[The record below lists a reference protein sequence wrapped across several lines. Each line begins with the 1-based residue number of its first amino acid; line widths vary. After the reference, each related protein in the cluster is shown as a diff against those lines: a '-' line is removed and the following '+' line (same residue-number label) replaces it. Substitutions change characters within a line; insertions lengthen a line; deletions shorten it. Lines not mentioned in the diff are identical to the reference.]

1 MKQPVYF
8 PCGISNLEDL
18 ISEGYVFVDKTPYI
32 ALLEKSHE
40 KQVSYLRPRRIG
52 KSLLL
57 SMLEYY
63 YDVRHKSKFETLFGN
78 TYIGQNPTPLASS
91 FRVLKFDFS
100 GIDTR
105 TQEKAELGFLK
116 NIQKSLK
123 SFMRIHKLF
132 DENSRKE
139 ILAENAPANMIRAF
153 LEEYKDQETPIYL
166 LIDEYDHFTNEIL
179 FRDLREFKKS
189 VSQDGYVRKFYENIK
204 TATQE
209 GSVNRFFITGVS
221 PITLD
226 SLTSGF
232 NIVTHLTHSKPFHD
246 MMGFTEDEV
255 GKLLDLTLEDETHRQ
270 GIMADI
276 KSWYNG
282 YRFNLGATNTVYNS
296 NMTLYFLKEFSEEQK
311 YPRLML
317 DPNIMPDYGKLKA
330 MFEVANYEGNLE
342 TLAHILEHGEIES
355 EQIYQFDFTKPFGK
369 TEFVNFLYYLG
380 NLTLKEERKSGVGV
394 IFKIPN
400 QVIKELY
407 WQYYAFI
414 LQQRTE
420 FEYEADGV
428 KEAVYQ
434 AVDGEIEPFLRLV
447 EKSLKALSNRDFQR
461 FDEKYVKML
470 IIAYTTQGNAF
481 HVISERE
488 TTAGGYTD
496 VELYIRPNNLK
507 THAQYIFEIKYI
519 KKEDEA
525 NFETIKNKAIT
536 QLQTYLQTDELI
548 RSKRE
553 LQAYIIIF
561 VKDALYWERV

>member
-1 MKQPVYF
+1 
-8 PCGISNLEDL
+8 
-18 ISEGYVFVDKTPYI
+18 
-32 ALLEKSHE
+32 
-40 KQVSYLRPRRIG
+40 
-52 KSLLL
+52 
-57 SMLEYY
+57 
-63 YDVRHKSKFETLFGN
+63 
-78 TYIGQNPTPLASS
+78 
-91 FRVLKFDFS
+91 
-100 GIDTR
+100 
-105 TQEKAELGFLK
+105 
-116 NIQKSLK
+116 
-123 SFMRIHKLF
+123 
-132 DENSRKE
+132 
-139 ILAENAPANMIRAF
+139 
-153 LEEYKDQETPIYL
+153 
-166 LIDEYDHFTNEIL
+166 
-179 FRDLREFKKS
+179 
-189 VSQDGYVRKFYENIK
+189 
-204 TATQE
+204 
-209 GSVNRFFITGVS
+209 
-221 PITLD
+221 
-226 SLTSGF
+226 
-232 NIVTHLTHSKPFHD
+232 
-246 MMGFTEDEV
+246 
-255 GKLLDLTLEDETHRQ
+255 
-270 GIMADI
+270 
-276 KSWYNG
+276 
-282 YRFNLGATNTVYNS
+282 
-296 NMTLYFLKEFSEEQK
+296 MTLYFLKEFSEEQE

-380 NLTLKEERKSGVGV
+380 NLTLKEVNKWGNGV

-400 QVIKELY
+400 QIIKELY

-414 LQQRTE
+414 LQQRAE
-420 FEYEADGV
+420 FEYEGDNI
-428 KEAVYQ
+428 KEALF
-434 AVDGEIEPFLRLV
+434 AASGGEIEPFLRLV